1 MWVKVGDKTGR
12 VRLVFSF
19 RGLGKSEFGEGN
31 GRRLAVVQ
39 GGMKMIYSIH
49 KILKYKNNQVEQLQ
63 RK

>member
-1 MWVKVGDKTGR
+1 MWVKVRELTVR
-12 VRLVFSF
+12 VRLAFSF

-31 GRRLAVVQ
+31 GRRLIVGQ
-39 GGMKMIYSIH
+39 GGIKMICSIH